1 MNPVLLTLVAGL
13 TASLMGFLSGS
24 VLLKYK
30 GDRALVLFVPVME
43 ETLKTL
49 AAVVFGAGIVP
60 THLVFGMVEALY
72 DLYSSPAAYS
82 TIAAAL
88 SIASHMLFGTAT
100 WFILRYSGS
109 VVLAVLAAS
118 GAAQPVEQ
126 NNDSLYRLKE
136 SGNIAIGLRG

>member
-118 GAAQPVEQ
+118 VLH
-126 NNDSLYRLKE
+126 SLWNRIMTAYT
-136 SGNIAIGLRG
+136 G

>member
-43 ETLKTL
+43 ETLQTL
-49 AAVVFGAGIVP
+49 AAGVFYLRGVNNCMPFAVWDRHLVYSKLLRFGVIGGAGGV
-60 THLVFGMVEALY
+60 
-72 DLYSSPAAYS
+72 
-82 TIAAAL
+82 
-88 SIASHMLFGTAT
+88 
-100 WFILRYSGS
+100 
-109 VVLAVLAAS
+109 